1 MDKKLLVNGGLLA
14 AAILAAGYVYSDK
27 IANTLGI
34 GHKPDV
40 QVEESVDKKE
50 DKSTSKITE
59 VKKESVQSN
68 VNAGPSLTTGGNS
81 RPTNNYSMNGRMIR
95 DLGDNEK
102 NSMDPNR
109 NVFLN
114 TVYSNGGR
122 TYKVIDIANKMFG
135 RTWFCYGIPTG
146 DIVLEGIPVLAND
159 KDRVY
164 FVFQATG
171 NGAFAVKYAEF
182 NTTNRQASQSQAE
195 MLWHAV
201 LEDGSRALNGNY

>member
-27 IANTLGI
+27 ITNTLGI

-40 QVEESVDKKE
+40 QVEEPIDKKE
-50 DKSTSKITE
+50 DKTASKITE
-59 VKKESVQSN
+59 VKNEPVQSN
-68 VNAGPSLTTGGNS
+68 VNAGPSLTTGGNN
-81 RPTNNYSMNGRMIR
+81 RPTNNYSMEGRLIR
-95 DLGDNEK
+95 DLSDNEK

-122 TYKVIDIANKMFG
+122 TYKVIDIVNKMFG
-135 RTWFCYGIPTG
+135 RTWFCYGIPNG

-171 NGAFAVKYAEF
+171 NGAFAVKYAEL
-182 NTTNRQASQSQAE
+182 NSRRSSQSQAE
-195 MLWHAV
+195 TLWYAI
-201 LEDGSRALNGNY
+201 LEDGSRALR

>member
-1 MDKKLLVNGGLLA
+1 MDKKLLINGGLLA

-27 IANTLGI
+27 ITNTLGI

-50 DKSTSKITE
+50 DKTTSKITE
-59 VKKESVQSN
+59 VKKEPVQSN
-68 VNAGPSLTTGGNS
+68 VNDGPSLTTGGNS
-81 RPTNNYSMNGRMIR
+81 RSTNNYSMNGKMIC

-171 NGAFAVKYAEF
+171 NGAFAVKYAEL
-182 NTTNRQASQSQAE
+182 NNRRSSQSQAQT
-195 MLWHAV
+195 LWYAV
-201 LEDGSRALNGNY
+201 LEDGSRALN

>member
-27 IANTLGI
+27 ITNALGI

-50 DKSTSKITE
+50 DKATSKITE
-59 VKKESVQSN
+59 VKNKPVQSN

-81 RPTNNYSMNGRMIR
+81 RPANNYSMNGRMIR
-95 DLGDNEK
+95 DLSDNEK

-122 TYKVIDIANKMFG
+122 SYKVIDIVNKVFG
-135 RTWFCYGIPTG
+135 RTWFCYGIPNG
-146 DIVLEGIPVLAND
+146 NIVFEGAPVLVGD
-159 KDRVY
+159 KDRMY
-164 FVFQATG
+164 FVFQPNG
-171 NGAFAVKYAEF
+171 NGAFTVKYAESI
-182 NTTNRQASQSQAE
+182 TSTQPASQPEAQILWTAALERGSQE
-195 MLWHAV
+195 L
-201 LEDGSRALNGNY
+201 SGN

>member
-1 MDKKLLVNGGLLA
+1 MDKKLLINGGLLA

-27 IANTLGI
+27 ITNALGI

-40 QVEESVDKKE
+40 QVEESVDKKD
-50 DKSTSKITE
+50 DKTTSKITE
-59 VKKESVQSN
+59 VKNEPVQSN

-81 RPTNNYSMNGRMIR
+81 RPANNYSMNGRMIR
-95 DLGDNEK
+95 DLSDNEK

-122 TYKVIDIANKMFG
+122 THKVIDIANKMFG

-146 DIVLEGIPVLAND
+146 DIVLEGIPVLDND

-171 NGAFAVKYAEF
+171 NGAFAVKYAEL
-182 NTTNRQASQSQAE
+182 NGRRSSQSQAQT
-195 MLWHAV
+195 LWYAV

>member
-1 MDKKLLVNGGLLA
+1 MDKKLLINGGLLA

-27 IANTLGI
+27 ITNTLGI

-50 DKSTSKITE
+50 DKTASKITE
-59 VKKESVQSN
+59 VKNEPVQSN

-102 NSMDPNR
+102 NTMDPNR

-122 TYKVIDIANKMFG
+122 TYKVIDIVNKVFG

-146 DIVLEGIPVLAND
+146 DIVLEGIPVLAGD

-164 FVFQATG
+164 FVFQVNG
-171 NGAFAVKYAEF
+171 NGGFTVKYAEF
-182 NTTNRQASQSQAE
+182 IASNRRPSQSESQI
-195 MLWHAV
+195 LWTTV
-201 LEDGSRALNGNY
+201 LEGGAQALNGN

>member
-50 DKSTSKITE
+50 DKTASKITE
-59 VKKESVQSN
+59 VKNEPVQSN

-81 RPTNNYSMNGRMIR
+81 RPTNNYSMEGRLICN
-95 DLGDNEK
+95 LSDNEK

-122 TYKVIDIANKMFG
+122 TYKVIDIVNKMFG
-135 RTWFCYGIPTG
+135 RTWFCYGIPNG

-171 NGAFAVKYAEF
+171 NGAFAVKYAEL
-182 NTTNRQASQSQAE
+182 NNRRSSQSPAE
-195 MLWHAV
+195 TLWYAV
-201 LEDGSRALNGNY
+201 LEDGSRALSGN

>member
-1 MDKKLLVNGGLLA
+1 MDKKLLINGGLLA

-50 DKSTSKITE
+50 DKTASNITE
-59 VKKESVQSN
+59 VKNEPVQSN

-81 RPTNNYSMNGRMIR
+81 RPANNYSMEGRLICN
-95 DLGDNEK
+95 LSDNEK

-122 TYKVIDIANKMFG
+122 TYKVIDIVNKMFG
-135 RTWFCYGIPTG
+135 RTWFCYGIPNG

-159 KDRVY
+159 KNRVY

-171 NGAFAVKYAEF
+171 NGAFAVKYAEL
-182 NTTNRQASQSQAE
+182 NNRRSSQSPAE
-195 MLWHAV
+195 TLWYAV
-201 LEDGSRALNGNY
+201 LEDGSRALSGN

>member
-27 IANTLGI
+27 ITNALGI

-50 DKSTSKITE
+50 DKTASKITE
-59 VKKESVQSN
+59 VKKEPVQSN

-81 RPTNNYSMNGRMIR
+81 RPANNYSMEGRLIR
-95 DLGDNEK
+95 DLSDNEK

-122 TYKVIDIANKMFG
+122 TYKVIDIANKVFG
-135 RTWFCYGIPTG
+135 RTWFCYGIPNG

-164 FVFQATG
+164 FVFQVNG
-171 NGAFAVKYAEF
+171 NGAFSVKYAESIAS
-182 NTTNRQASQSQAE
+182 NRRASRSESQILWTTILEGGAQA
-195 MLWHAV
+195 L
-201 LEDGSRALNGNY
+201 GGN